1 MVVVLMKLTRAATP
15 AKVAEAMFK
24 VNGRAANMAWIVA
37 DVTLCMAY
45 GQRQLAL
52 TERGFAERYA
62 VNKKAACEGCFGG
75 LGAGDW
81 LAVGYASALTT
92 ALPMCAVPTLVVP
105 SL

>member
-1 MVVVLMKLTRAATP
+1 MVVVLMKLTRAATSARV
-15 AKVAEAMFK
+15 AKAMFK
-24 VNGRAANMAWIVA
+24 VNGRAVNMTRIVA

-62 VNKKAACEGCFGG
+62 VNKKAACKGCFRG
-75 LGAGDW
+75 LGAEDW

-92 ALPMCAVPTLVVP
+92 ALPMSSVDTRVVP